1 MKDDISRLLEEWDY
15 KPGQVVARRL
25 IASNGREIIQL
36 RIDLGVL
43 QMYTQGRPD
52 GKRPFGKECLLEHYK
67 DGLERF
73 KKEHDGDDADF
84 TLPSEDC
91 MKLHQ
96 EALQYH
102 HRYICLLQLDDF
114 DGVLRDT
121 QRNREAFD
129 FVEEYAEND
138 DLAWSLQQF
147 RPQLLMMETRA
158 TASHLLKDESFDAA
172 INAIEVGIHEIR
184 QFFSERSRADLIE
197 FSGEI
202 QSLESW
208 LEEVREKKPITEREQ
223 LERDLAEAVRIED
236 YEKAAKVRDALK
248 NLSST

>member
-1 MKDDISRLLEEWDY
+1 
-15 KPGQVVARRL
+15 
-25 IASNGREIIQL
+25 
-36 RIDLGVL
+36 
-43 QMYTQGRPD
+43 
-52 GKRPFGKECLLEHYK
+52 
-67 DGLERF
+67 
-73 KKEHDGDDADF
+73 
-84 TLPSEDC
+84 

-138 DLAWSLQQF
+138 ELAWSLQQF

-184 QFFSERSRADLIE
+184 QFFNDRSRSDLIE

-208 LEEVREKKPITEREQ
+208 LEEVREKKPMTAREQ
-223 LERDLAEAVRIED
+223 LERDLAEAVRLED

>member
-1 MKDDISRLLEEWDY
+1 MKDDISHLLEEWDY

-25 IASNGREIIQL
+25 LSANGREIIQL
-36 RIDLGVL
+36 RIDLGLL
-43 QMYTQGRPD
+43 QMYTSGRPD
-52 GKRPFGKECLLEHYK
+52 GKRPFGKESLLEHFK
-67 DGLERF
+67 DGLARH
-73 KKEHDGDDADF
+73 KKENGGDDSNF
-84 TLPSEDC
+84 TLPPEDC

-114 DGVLRDT
+114 DSVLRDT

-138 DLAWSLQQF
+138 ELAWSLQQF

-158 TASHLLKDESFDAA
+158 TASHLLKLESFDAA
-172 INAIEVGIHEIR
+172 IQAIEVGIQEIR
-184 QFFSERSRADLIE
+184 QFFNDRSRSDLIE

-208 LEEVREKKPITEREQ
+208 LEEVRDKKPMTAREQ
-223 LERDLAEAVRIED
+223 LEKDLAEAVRLED
-236 YEKAAKVRDALK
+236 YEKAARVRDAIK
-248 NLSST
+248 NLTST